1 MANAITLTNSGRL
14 QVTID
19 NSTPASVAAAR
30 ATELNDLT
38 DVAVS
43 GIQDSDRLV
52 YDEATGKWVN
62 EDKIDGGDFT

>member
-1 MANAITLTNSGRL
+1 MSASIVINNTTGMGVTVKVSTITLNS
-14 QVTID
+14 
-19 NSTPASVAAAR
+19 
-30 ATELNDLT
+30 LT
-38 DVAVS
+38 DVVVS

>member
-1 MANAITLTNSGRL
+1 MSASIVINNTTGTGVTVKVSTITLNS
-14 QVTID
+14 
-19 NSTPASVAAAR
+19 
-30 ATELNDLT
+30 LT
-38 DVAVS
+38 DVVVS